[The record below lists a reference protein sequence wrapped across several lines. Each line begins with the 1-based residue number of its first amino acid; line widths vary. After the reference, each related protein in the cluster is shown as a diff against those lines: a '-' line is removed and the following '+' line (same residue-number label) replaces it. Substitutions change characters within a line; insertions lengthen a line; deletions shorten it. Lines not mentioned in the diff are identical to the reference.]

1 MMQSQSCRP
10 AIVKN
15 AAKKSARTTYAPPVE
30 ITTVNKLSANKQI
43 IAIDAMGGD
52 KAPKAV
58 FGGLNQFLYQNGGAG
73 VQFRIFG
80 EERQMRILAQRYPRV
95 AANSEIIHAPKRIK
109 ATDKVAD
116 VIRAS
121 ADTSMYMAIKDVRE
135 GNSIAVVSAGNTG
148 VLMALSKMLLK
159 TVDGISRPA
168 ITTMVP
174 AGGGDHRC
182 VMLDLGANIQC
193 DEEVLFDFAIMG
205 SVYASTVGNMPN
217 PKLGL
222 LNIGE
227 EETKGNETLQRL
239 NKILTEHRGALPYDY
254 IGFVEGNDI
263 SAGHVQ
269 VVVTDGWTGNI
280 VLKTIE
286 GTAKLIKRVLSET
299 FKKSIIAIIL
309 SFLLIHVFK
318 RLKNKMDPRSYA
330 GAIFLGLNGYSVKT
344 HGNSDAL
351 AFANAVKY
359 ALDLAKAD
367 FNDHIAES
375 VAKLAEIKAKL
386 N

>member
-1 MMQSQSCRP
+1 MSDTR
-10 AIVKN
+10 K
-15 AAKKSARTTYAPPVE
+15 
-30 ITTVNKLSANKQI
+30 I

-58 FGGLNQFLYQNGGAG
+58 FGGISQFLFQNKDAN
-73 VQFRIFG
+73 VLFRIFG
-80 EERQMRILAQRYPRV
+80 DEHHMRRLLKQFPRV
-95 AANSEIIHAPKRIK
+95 AASAEIIHSPDRIR

-116 VIRAS
+116 VIRQS
-121 ADTSMYMAIKDVRE
+121 ADTSMYMAIKDVRD
-135 GNSIAVVSAGNTG
+135 GKSLAVVSAGNTG

-168 ITTMVP
+168 ITSMVP

-182 VMLDLGANIQC
+182 VMLDLGANIDC
-193 DEEVLFDFAIMG
+193 DEEVLFDFSIMG
-205 SVYASTVGNMPN
+205 SVYAEQIGKMKRPR
-217 PKLGL
+217 LGI

-227 EETKGNETLQRL
+227 EETKGDAVLQRL
-239 NKILTEHRGALPYDY
+239 NKILSEHKDELPYEY

-286 GTAKLIKRVLSET
+286 GTAKLIKRVLTDT
-299 FKKSIIAIIL
+299 FKKSIVAIIL
-309 SFLLIHVFK
+309 SFLLVHVFK

-351 AFANAVKY
+351 AFANAIKY

-367 FNDHIAES
+367 FNKHIAADVEKMAHIKEMLKKIES
-375 VAKLAEIKAKL
+375 
-386 N
+386 